1 MATVRCEGRD
11 PPSAADGGWL
21 LRALAAGT
29 AVLGMAACFDG
40 YPQQQEPLLS
50 PYDMTQA
57 QRLAQMNALGTQ
69 AERRWT
75 YELRPGC
82 VLRVDVDGPGGAAL
96 ARDIPLLGQAVA
108 LSANRGEG
116 GYQVELQSAEGGEAS
131 GALVIASDKWT
142 DASWTQLLLRLLQK
156 GCMDRAAAAAHPVQ
170 PAQPAP

>member
-1 MATVRCEGRD
+1 MAVARCEGRW
-11 PPSAADGGWL
+11 PQAVADGGWL
-21 LRALAAGT
+21 SRVLVAG
-29 AVLGMAACFDG
+29 AVVLGMAACFDG

-57 QRLAQMNALGTQ
+57 QRLAQMNALGAQ

-75 YELRPGC
+75 YALLPGC
-82 VLRVDVDGPGGAAL
+82 VLRVDVDGPEGAAL

-116 GYQVELQSAEGGEAS
+116 GYQVELQSADGVEAP
-131 GALVIASDKWT
+131 GTLVIASEKWT

-156 GCMDRAAAAAHPVQ
+156 GCMDMAAAPSH
-170 PAQPAP
+170 PAP